1 MSVIRSSD
9 MGEPKVKR
17 VDEQYVISTHNLIPN
32 GRPVAKKDITKVVN
46 RIKKAEKENAV

>member
-17 VDEQYVISTHNLIPN
+17 IDEQHAISTHNLIPN

-46 RIKKAEKENAV
+46 KIKKAEKENAI